1 MSQILGNCLAAR
13 KNELAVLLNELD
25 EARTEGT
32 QVSDEWKAAYGSW
45 LKEHEDL
52 GSKLDA
58 AQKKEFE
65 LSTKVREKTTELFF
79 LTGSKK
85 PVEGVAIKEI
95 QKVSYDENSV
105 RLWAIDGKHFDF
117 LCLETKGFEAWAK
130 KAKAGTALPP
140 TCAVEKIPRAE
151 IAGKL

>member
-1 MSQILGNCLAAR
+1 MSQILGSCLEAR

-25 EARTEGT
+25 EARTEGARI
-32 QVSDEWKAAYGSW
+32 SDEWKAAYADWYKDHEALG
-45 LKEHEDL
+45 KEM
-52 GSKLDA
+52 DA
-58 AQKKEFE
+58 TGAKECE
-65 LSTKVREKTTELFF
+65 LAVKVREKTLELFF

-95 QKVSYDENSV
+95 PKVSYDENSV
-105 RLWAIDGKHFDF
+105 RLWAIEGKHFDF
-117 LCLETKGFEAWAK
+117 LCLEKKGFEAWAK

-140 TCAVEKIPRAE
+140 SCTVEKVPRAE